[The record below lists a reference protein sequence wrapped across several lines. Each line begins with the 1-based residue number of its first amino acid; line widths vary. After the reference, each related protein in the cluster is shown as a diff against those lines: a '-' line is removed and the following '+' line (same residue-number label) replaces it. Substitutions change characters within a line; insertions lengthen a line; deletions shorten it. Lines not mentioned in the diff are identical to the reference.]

1 MDKKRILLFPEM
13 RVTKKIF
20 IQATAT
26 TLAALLF
33 VEKQTALTFIFR
45 REKADSIRTNKV
57 TIGKPP
63 YWRILL
69 TKPLRLWI

>member
-1 MDKKRILLFPEM
+1 M
-13 RVTKKIF
+13 RVTKTIF

-33 VEKQTALTFIFR
+33 VEKQTALPFIFR
-45 REKADSIRTNKV
+45 REKADSIRTNQV

-63 YWRILL
+63 
-69 TKPLRLWI
+69 

>member
-26 TLAALLF
+26 TLETFLF
-33 VEKQTALTFIFR
+33 FEKQTALPFIFR
-45 REKADSIRTNKV
+45 REKTASIRTNKV

-63 YWRILL
+63 
-69 TKPLRLWI
+69 

>member
-1 MDKKRILLFPEM
+1 M

-33 VEKQTALTFIFR
+33 VEKQTALPFIFR
-45 REKADSIRTNKV
+45 REKADSIRTNQV

-63 YWRILL
+63 
-69 TKPLRLWI
+69 